1 MPSVHEFDDRIT
13 PEDPVESPGP
23 FATEVV
29 AIRRLVSDAKKAA
42 ESAANAAI
50 QVSSKVDKLVGAV
63 DTLSKRVE
71 GVELAVK
78 SQRASIGE
86 LSEEQGQA
94 LARDALL
101 QKALKTQET
110 RVQKIVRITK
120 PGTTVPV
127 AIVTAVVDAVAR
139 NWQSIMDWISK

>member
-1 MPSVHEFDDRIT
+1 MASVHEFDDRIT
-13 PEDPVESPGP
+13 PDDPVESPGP
-23 FATEVV
+23 FAIEVV
-29 AIRRLVSDAKKAA
+29 AIRKLVSESKKAA

-50 QVSSKVDKLVGAV
+50 SASSKVDKLVAAV
-63 DTLSKRVE
+63 DTLSNRVQ
-71 GVELAVK
+71 GVEAAVK
-78 SQRASIGE
+78 SHRASIGE

-101 QKALKTQET
+101 HKALSTQET

-127 AIVTAVVDAVAR
+127 AVVTAVVDMVSR
-139 NWQSIMDWISK
+139 NWQSIMDWIAK

>member
-50 QVSSKVDKLVGAV
+50 SASSKVDKLVGSV

-101 QKALKTQET
+101 QKALQTQET

>member
-13 PEDPVESPGP
+13 PDDPVESPGP

-29 AIRRLVSDAKKAA
+29 AIRRLVADSKKAA

-50 QVSSKVDKLVGAV
+50 QASSKVDKLVGSV
-63 DTLSKRVE
+63 DTLSRRVE

-101 QKALKTQET
+101 QKALHTQET

-139 NWQSIMDWISK
+139 NWQSILDWIAK